1 MSYKPLSTLFV
12 VLKYLK
18 KRKIA
23 DFVPIFQGED
33 GMCAQ
38 TFCTQMIEGD
48 PWNKINITKII
59 IINS

>member
-1 MSYKPLSTLFV
+1 MNDKPLSTLFV

-38 TFCTQMIEGD
+38 MFCTQMIEGD
-48 PWNKINITKII
+48 L
-59 IINS
+59 